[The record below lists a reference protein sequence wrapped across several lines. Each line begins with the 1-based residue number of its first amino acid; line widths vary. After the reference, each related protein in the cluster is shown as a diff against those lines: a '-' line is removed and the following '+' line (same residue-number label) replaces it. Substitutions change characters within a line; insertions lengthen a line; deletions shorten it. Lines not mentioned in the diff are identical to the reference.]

1 MMRWGAEDLK
11 PGQRIQTEW
20 VDISDITKPYL
31 MDVFEH
37 WDGVRDGK
45 FAPSLL
51 EFRLEDLPPQ
61 IVPYMVIV
69 DILGPPV
76 DFYYRFFGTKMV
88 ETAGFDIS
96 RKTYFADKVQGYGFV
111 NAEIFPHV
119 IKERKSLATL
129 TSWISIK
136 GMRFSTTT
144 IRLPISANNK
154 DVTHAVSVN
163 HFELTSD
170 EQT

>member
-1 MMRWGAEDLK
+1 MKWTAEDLR
-11 PGQRIQTEW
+11 PDQRIRTEW
-20 VDISDITKPYL
+20 VDISDVTKPCL

-37 WDGVRDGK
+37 WDQVRDGK

-51 EFRLEDLPPQ
+51 EFRLEELPPK

-69 DILGPPV
+69 DVLGPPM

-88 ETAGFDIS
+88 ENAGFDMT
-96 RKTYFADKVQGYGFV
+96 RKSYFADKVEGYGFV
-111 NAEIFPHV
+111 NSEIFPHV
-119 IKERKSLATL
+119 VKERKPLCTL

-136 GMRFSTTT
+136 GMRFFTTT
-144 IRLPISANNK
+144 LRLPISENDK

-163 HFELTSD
+163 HFDSASD
-170 EQT
+170 EQI

>member
-1 MMRWGAEDLK
+1 MRWAAEDLK
-11 PGQRIQTEW
+11 PDQRIRTEW
-20 VDISDITKPYL
+20 VDISNITKPYL
-31 MDVFEH
+31 MDVFEY
-37 WDGVRDGK
+37 WDHVRGDK

-51 EFRLEDLPPQ
+51 EFRLEDLPPK

-69 DILGPPV
+69 DILGSPI

-88 ETAGFDIS
+88 ENAGFDMS
-96 RKTYFADKVQGYGFV
+96 RKSYFADKVEGYGFV

-119 IKERKSLATL
+119 IKERKPLCTL

-136 GMRFSTTT
+136 GLRFSTTT
-144 IRLPISANNK
+144 MRFPISKNGK

-163 HFELTSD
+163 HFELATGNQD
-170 EQT
+170 